1 MCEGSQSSILSDS
14 RRLSWANWTGSCH
27 LEDVGPLIPKAASL
41 LLPQRNPSTVTLL
54 ILWHTSANQN
64 RPSPTLTLPPPH
76 PLTLVC
82 LRPLQAESKDEA
94 EKPSESA
101 EKSGGDKTEAADKV
115 KKEGGEAS
123 EREEEESEEGGEAKS
138 SAPSGNC

>member
-1 MCEGSQSSILSDS
+1 MHRHS
-14 RRLSWANWTGSCH
+14 
-27 LEDVGPLIPKAASL
+27 
-41 LLPQRNPSTVTLL
+41 
-54 ILWHTSANQN
+54 SANQN
-64 RPSPTLTLPPPH
+64 RPSHSLI
-76 PLTLVC
+76 LVC

-138 SAPSGNC
+138 SAPSGNR

>member
-1 MCEGSQSSILSDS
+1 MNQSQPGNLKSHFSSSPAEGAEAEKMEADSDS
-14 RRLSWANWTGSCH
+14 QQADKVSTFFTPMGGTPSPNLTLS
-27 LEDVGPLIPKAASL
+27 PLILAC
-41 LLPQRNPSTVTLL
+41 R
-54 ILWHTSANQN
+54 
-64 RPSPTLTLPPPH
+64 
-76 PLTLVC
+76 C
-82 LRPLQAESKDEA
+82 PLQAESKDEA

>member
-1 MCEGSQSSILSDS
+1 M
-14 RRLSWANWTGSCH
+14 
-27 LEDVGPLIPKAASL
+27 
-41 LLPQRNPSTVTLL
+41 
-54 ILWHTSANQN
+54 
-64 RPSPTLTLPPPH
+64 
-76 PLTLVC
+76 
-82 LRPLQAESKDEA
+82 QAESKDEA

-138 SAPSGNC
+138 SAPSGNCKLRPPVTDAVVFTQHWLFFCDNLIRNCHGNTASENDQLQTCPTVNYHQTI